1 MTANSD
7 VYAVVDKSKKRKNR
21 SPAEKEL
28 AEETISPVYDLATT
42 DMDYKPAPEKSEGL
56 HAEYSRINFIPEKT
70 KLQQEVELENTNPG
84 SKEETKNVDIQALK
98 KASVY
103 KSLAC
108 IFPTIIA
115 AIAILICIIS
125 IAYFSVE
132 ISELKTQNTSM
143 QQSPVGQP
151 AELMQADILSQL
163 NSSIDKIYSLLG
175 NQTNQLNSLVDT
187 IYSLLDNRIN
197 QLNSSV
203 DMIYSLLD
211 NRINQLNSSVD
222 MIYSLLDNRINQ
234 LNWSIDH
241 LHQQIKSVSENNTL
255 ELDNTDSALQS
266 YIIRQNEANSALA
279 NQLNSTEMMYRRL
292 SQNISLL
299 EYRAEELSGIVADL
313 LASSCA
319 ALLPTTLSGYYW
331 VSASNGSAVR
341 VYCDMTR
348 SCGGVTGGWVRVGY
362 LDMTDSS
369 HQCPSGFTENNDS
382 NIRTCRRTD
391 TSAGCGSV
399 MMDVPYQY
407 SRVCGRVRAYQVGT
421 TNAFQGRSSPNI
433 DSNYVDGVSLTR
445 GSPRQHI
452 WTFVSGLQKGS
463 GENHPSV
470 CPCNDAGAPLPPAF
484 VGNDYFCDS
493 GNPRFVQPAPPN
505 PTVFSDDPLWDGH
518 GCVSTNTCCRFNGPP
533 WFHKQLSD
541 LATDDIEM
549 RVCTGQGADNENV
562 YIEMVEIYVQ

>member
-1 MTANSD
+1 MAANSD

-28 AEETISPVYDLATT
+28 AEEPVSLIYDLATT
-42 DMDYKPAPEKSEGL
+42 DMDYTPAPEKNEGL

-70 KLQQEVELENTNPG
+70 NLQQEVELENTNPG
-84 SKEETKNVDIQALK
+84 NKASKEEAENVDVQALK

-125 IAYFSVE
+125 IAYFSAE
-132 ISELKTQNTSM
+132 ISELKTRNTSM

-163 NSSIDKIYSLLG
+163 NSSIDKIYSLLD
-175 NQTNQLNSLVDT
+175 NQTNQLNSLVNT
-187 IYSLLDNRIN
+187 IYSLLDRRTN
-197 QLNSSV
+197 QLNSSI

-211 NRINQLNSSVD
+211 NQ
-222 MIYSLLDNRINQ
+222 INQ

-255 ELDNTDSALQS
+255 ELDKTDSALQN
-266 YIIRQNEANSALA
+266 YIIRQNEVNSALA

-292 SQNISLL
+292 SQNISVL
-299 EYRAEELSGIVADL
+299 EYRAEQLSGEILELSGVFSEL
-313 LASSCA
+313 PASSCA
-319 ALLPTTLSGYYW
+319 ALLPTTPSGYYW

-362 LDMTDSS
+362 LDMTNTS
-369 HQCPSGFTENNDS
+369 HQCPSDFTEHNDS
-382 NIRTCRRTD
+382 NMRTCRKAD

-407 SRVCGRVRAYQVGT
+407 SRVCGRIRAYQVGT
-421 TNAFQGRSSPNI
+421 TNAFQGRSDPSI

-452 WTFVSGLQKGS
+452 WTFVSGLQESVGYGPS
-463 GENHPSV
+463 G
-470 CPCNDAGAPLPPAF
+470 CPCNDAGAPSPPDF

-493 GNPRFVQPAPPN
+493 GNPHFVSRN
-505 PTVFSDDPLWDGH
+505 LTVYSDDPLWDGR
-518 GCVSTNTCCRFNGPP
+518 GCVSTSTCCTFNNPP
-533 WFHKQLSD
+533 WFHKQLSV
-541 LATDDIEM
+541 LTIADDIEI
-549 RVCTGQGADNENV
+549 RVCTDQRPDDENV
-562 YIEMVEIYVQ
+562 FIEIIEIYVQ

>member
-1 MTANSD
+1 MAANSD

-21 SPAEKEL
+21 SPTEKEL

-42 DMDYKPAPEKSEGL
+42 DMDYKPAPEKNEGL
-56 HAEYSRINFIPEKT
+56 YAEYSRINFIPEKT
-70 KLQQEVELENTNPG
+70 NLQQEVELENTNPG
-84 SKEETKNVDIQALK
+84 NKASKEEPDEKTLNKT
-98 KASVY
+98 SVY

-125 IAYFSVE
+125 IAYFSAE
-132 ISELKTQNTSM
+132 ISELKTRNTSM

-163 NSSIDKIYSLLG
+163 NSSIDKIYSLLDS
-175 NQTNQLNSLVDT
+175 QTNQLNSSVDT
-187 IYSLLDNRIN
+187 IYSLLDR
-197 QLNSSV
+197 Q
-203 DMIYSLLD
+203 
-211 NRINQLNSSVD
+211 INQLNSSVD

-299 EYRAEELSGIVADL
+299 EYRAEQLSGEILELSGVFSEL

-319 ALLPTTLSGYYW
+319 ALLPTTPSGYYW
-331 VSASNGSAVR
+331 VSDSNGSAVR

-362 LDMTDSS
+362 LDMTNSS
-369 HQCPSGFTENNDS
+369 HQCPSGFMEHSDS

-407 SRVCGRVRAYQVGT
+407 SRVCGRIRAYQVGT
-421 TNAFQGRSSPNI
+421 TNAFRLLSI

-445 GSPRQHI
+445 GSSRQHI
-452 WTFVSGLQKGS
+452 WTFVSGLQESRGHFS
-463 GENHPSV
+463 SA
-470 CPCNDAGAPLPPAF
+470 CPCNDDRAPRPPVF

-493 GNPRFVQPAPPN
+493 GNPLFRHSDSRT
-505 PTVFSDDPLWDGH
+505 TVYSDDPLWDGH
-518 GCVSTNTCCRFNGPP
+518 GCVSTSTCCSFNNPP
-533 WFHKQLSD
+533 WFHKPLSD
-541 LATDDIEM
+541 LTTDGIEM
-549 RVCTGQGADNENV
+549 RVCMDQDADDENV
-562 YIEMVEIYVQ
+562 FIEMVEIYVQ

>member
-1 MTANSD
+1 MAANSD
-7 VYAVVDKSKKRKNR
+7 VYAVVDKSKKRKNC
-21 SPAEKEL
+21 SPTENEL

-42 DMDYKPAPEKSEGL
+42 DMYYKPAPEKNEGL
-56 HAEYSRINFIPEKT
+56 CAEYSRINFIPEKT
-70 KLQQEVELENTNPG
+70 NLQQEVELENTNPG
-84 SKEETKNVDIQALK
+84 NKASKEEAKNVDVQALK
-98 KASVY
+98 KANVY

-132 ISELKTQNTSM
+132 ISKTRNTSM

-151 AELMQADILSQL
+151 AELMQADILRQL
-163 NSSIDKIYSLLG
+163 NSSIDKIYSLLDS
-175 NQTNQLNSLVDT
+175 QT
-187 IYSLLDNRIN
+187 N

-203 DMIYSLLD
+203 DT
-211 NRINQLNSSVD
+211 
-222 MIYSLLDNRINQ
+222 IYSLLDNRINQ

-255 ELDNTDSALQS
+255 ELGNTDYVLQS
-266 YIIRQNEANSALA
+266 YIAQQNEINSSLA
-279 NQLNSTEMMYRRL
+279 NQLNSAKMRL
-292 SQNISLL
+292 SQNISAL

-319 ALLPTTLSGYYW
+319 DLLPTNSSGYYG
-331 VSASNGSAVR
+331 VSASNVSAVR
-341 VYCDMTR
+341 VYCDMTM
-348 SCGGVTGGWVRVGY
+348 SCGGFTGGWVRVGY

-369 HQCPSGFTENNDS
+369 HQCPSGFTEHRDS

-391 TSAGCGSV
+391 ISTGCGSV

-421 TNAFQGRSSPNI
+421 TNAFKDRSSASI
-433 DSNYVDGVSLTR
+433 DSAYVDGVSLTR

-452 WTFVSGLQKGS
+452 WTFVSGLQ
-463 GENHPSV
+463 ENTGHESSV
-470 CPCNDAGAPLPPAF
+470 CPCNDAGAPHPPAF
-484 VGNDYFCDS
+484 VRNDYFCDS
-493 GNPRFVQPAPPN
+493 GNPRFMHSDSRT
-505 PTVFSDDPLWDGH
+505 TVYSDDPLWDGH
-518 GCVSTNTCCRFNGPP
+518 GCVSTSTCCIFNNPP

-541 LATDDIEM
+541 LTTDDIEM
-549 RVCTGQGADNENV
+549 RVCIDQDADDENV
-562 YIEMVEIYVQ
+562 FIEMVEIYVQ